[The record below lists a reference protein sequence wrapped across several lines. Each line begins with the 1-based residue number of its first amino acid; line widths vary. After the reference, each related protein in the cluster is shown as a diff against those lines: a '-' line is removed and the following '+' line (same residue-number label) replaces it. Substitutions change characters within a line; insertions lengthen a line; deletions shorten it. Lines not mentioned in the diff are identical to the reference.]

1 MNQLSVV
8 MNELE
13 KSERLVEDA
22 LRLVSSVQVL
32 QKAEKESIE
41 GLVTGRQRRSKG
53 SQSNRARLWNVRGII
68 RMQQSTA
75 PYGRGTGTDRK
86 QSMRGFPGR
95 RRWLLRLYLAVLVL
109 LACPDAGWAQA
120 SAAISGRV
128 EDASGAAVSSATLTV
143 KDVETGATR
152 VVTTDPT
159 GNYRVLSL
167 PIGLHEIRAEKE
179 GFKAAIRTGVKLD
192 VGQEAVVNLRL
203 AVGGARQEIT
213 VTEETSMVN
222 TTTASVSG
230 LVGEREIKD
239 LPLNGRSFDNLITL
253 NPGTVNYTKLR
264 SPNTTTSNG
273 NAFAVDGQ
281 RPGDNETLLNG
292 VEYTGSS
299 QLAVAPGGV
308 SGNLL
313 GIDAVREFNV
323 LTGDYG
329 AEYGKREGAQVSAV
343 TQSGSN
349 TLHGTLYEFVR
360 NSALDA
366 RNYFDQGSIPP
377 FRQNQ
382 FGGSL
387 GGPIKKNR
395 LFLFGNYEG
404 FRQSLAVSNV
414 SVVPDAM
421 ARRGAL
427 PNKSCVETSVQGLVP
442 AMLPYMSFWPQP
454 NGAELGGGCFGE
466 AFSFNHP
473 EQSIREDFGTL
484 RADYI
489 LSDRDT
495 LAGAYT
501 IDDGKGLIPLA
512 DPLFASAL
520 ALRSQVISLQE
531 THILSPRVLNVFT
544 AGFSRGGF
552 ANDSSPQASFSPNLS
567 FVQGRGP
574 GGIVIGGG
582 VTTTANGT
590 ITSAGPNNASSV
602 WNRRNLFTYSDSL
615 QISKG
620 IHQISLGIWLQR
632 LQDNED
638 TASRQLGQ
646 ASFSSLT
653 AFLQGMVGAAGN
665 SFQVVPTATELGW
678 RSLMGAWYVQDTI
691 KLRPN
696 LTLEV
701 GLRHE
706 FDTGW
711 NEEAGRAANFV
722 TDANGVLV
730 TAPQIGDSAFTQNN
744 AKWLFGPRVAL
755 AWDPHGNGA
764 TAVHAGFGIHYSLLD
779 DLAFQLNSV
788 PQRGPTFYN
797 GSISLGTSKFPLSL
811 PAIIPLDPNKTP
823 APQCSG
829 GPGTPPGCTIYA
841 PQGVQANAKIPTLE
855 EWNLTFEQQLD
866 RNTELRIGYVGSIG
880 HHQLLSIDPNSIPP
894 QICSDPSGCT
904 AGGIGKTTS
913 TVPQGAEY
921 IPVGLRLNPNL
932 SSGFFWYT
940 EGNSSYNALQVD
952 VIRRFTRKLQFR
964 ANYTWSKSLDINSAP
979 TGAQANNQAQMVLDR
994 FDLRKDWGPSAL
1006 NVAHQAHF
1014 TATYELPFGHGQY
1027 WLAQTGGVTD
1037 KLVSGWV
1044 FNTITTL
1051 MSGFPL
1057 TPQVGSNVS
1066 GDGDTRNPDR
1076 PSLKSKSNFS
1086 GPIVLGSPNQWFN
1099 PNAFVLPAA
1108 GTYGDLGRGTLTGP
1122 GLVGVDISLFKNT
1135 KIIEKIALQFRAEC
1149 FNVLNHT
1156 NFGTPNPIVFSGGA
1170 ISPSAGLITATATS
1184 SRQIQFGLKLIY

>member
-1 MNQLSVV
+1 MSGFL
-8 MNELE
+8 
-13 KSERLVEDA
+13 
-22 LRLVSSVQVL
+22 
-32 QKAEKESIE
+32 
-41 GLVTGRQRRSKG
+41 GW
-53 SQSNRARLWNVRGII
+53 RLW
-68 RMQQSTA
+68 
-75 PYGRGTGTDRK
+75 
-86 QSMRGFPGR
+86 
-95 RRWLLRLYLAVLVL
+95 LLILFLVVLVL
-109 LACPDAGWAQA
+109 ACPGAGWAQV

-128 EDASGAAVSSATLTV
+128 EDASGAAVSGAILMV

-152 VVTTDPT
+152 IVRTDST
-159 GNYRVLSL
+159 GNYRVVSL
-167 PIGLHEIRAEKE
+167 PVGLHEIRVEKE
-179 GFKAAIRTGVKLD
+179 GFRAAVRTGIKLE
-192 VGQEAVVNLRL
+192 VGEEAVVNLRL
-203 AVGGARQEIT
+203 AVGGPKQEIT
-213 VTEETSMVN
+213 VSVETSVVN

-230 LVGEREIKD
+230 LVGEREVKD
-239 LPLNGRSFDNLITL
+239 LPLNGRSFDDLITL
-253 NPGTVNYTKLR
+253 NPGTINYTALR

-281 RPGDNETLLNG
+281 RPGDNLVLLNG

-299 QLAVAPGGV
+299 QLEVAPGGV
-308 SGNLL
+308 SGYLL

-323 LTGDYG
+323 LTDDYG
-329 AEYGKREGAQVSAV
+329 AEYGKREGAQVSVV

-349 TLHGTLYEFVR
+349 LLHGTLYEFVR
-360 NSALDA
+360 NSALDG

-377 FRQNQ
+377 FQQNQ

-404 FRQSLAVSNV
+404 FRQSESVSSV
-414 SVVPDAM
+414 SVVPDPM
-421 ARRGAL
+421 APGFPSS
-427 PNKSCVETSVQGLVP
+427 PNP
-442 AMLPYMSFWPQP
+442 AMLPYLSFWPQP
-454 NGAELGGGCFGE
+454 NGTVLGGGE
-466 AFSFNHP
+466 ALSFNHP
-473 EQSIREDFGTL
+473 KQSIREDFGTV

-489 LSDRDT
+489 LSPRNT

-501 IDDGKGLIPLA
+501 IDDGNSLVPLA

-531 THILSPRVLNVFT
+531 THILSPRILNTFT
-544 AGFSRGGF
+544 AGFSRAGF
-552 ANDSSPQASFSPNLS
+552 ANNSSPYVSFPADVS

-602 WNRRNLFTYSDSL
+602 WNRRNLFTYTDSL

-646 ASFSSLT
+646 ASFTSLT
-653 AFLQGMVGAAGN
+653 TFLQGTV
-665 SFQVVPTATELGW
+665 STFQVVPAATELGW

-696 LTLEV
+696 LTLQAGV
-701 GLRHE
+701 RHE
-706 FDTGW
+706 FDSGW

-722 TDANGVLV
+722 TDANRVLV
-730 TAPQIGDSAFTQNN
+730 TAPQVGDSAFTQNN

-755 AWDPHGNGA
+755 AWDPHG
-764 TAVHAGFGIHYSLLD
+764 TTVVHAGFGIHYSLLD
-779 DLAFQLNSV
+779 ALAFQLNSV
-788 PQRGPTFYN
+788 PTVPPYNYN
-797 GSISLGTSKFPLSL
+797 GQVSFANESLFN
-811 PAIIPLDPNKTP
+811 IIPVPEPAPQP

-829 GPGTPPGCTIYA
+829 GPGVPTGCTVYA
-841 PQGVQANAKIPTLE
+841 PQGVQANTKIPTLE
-855 EWNLTFEQQLD
+855 EWNLTVEQQLD
-866 RNTELRIGYVGSIG
+866 RNTVLRIGYVGSFG
-880 HHQLLSIDPNSIPP
+880 FHQLVSIDPNSIPP
-894 QICSDPSGCT
+894 QICSNPSGCT
-904 AGGIGKTTS
+904 AGGVGKATS
-913 TVPQGAEY
+913 TVPEGAEY
-921 IPVGLRLNPNL
+921 IPVGLRPNPNL
-932 SSGFFWYT
+932 SGGFFWYS

-964 ANYTWSKSLDINSAP
+964 ANYTWSKSLDDNSAL
-979 TGAQANNQAQMVLDR
+979 TGAQSSNQAQMVLDR

-1006 NVAHQAHF
+1006 NVAQQAHF

-1027 WLAQTGGVTD
+1027 WLVHTGGVED

-1051 MSGFPL
+1051 MSGFPF
-1057 TPQVGSNVS
+1057 TPQDGSNRS

-1076 PSLKSKSNFS
+1076 PSLNPAFS
-1086 GPIVLGSPNQWFN
+1086 GPIQRFSPTQWFN
-1099 PNAFVLPAA
+1099 PNAPVFPFVLPPA
-1108 GTYGDLGRGTLTGP
+1108 GTYGDLGRGTPTGP
-1122 GLVGVDISLFKNT
+1122 GLVGMDVSLLKNT
-1135 KIIEKIALQFRAEC
+1135 NITEKIALQFRAEL

-1156 NFGTPNPIVFSGGA
+1156 NFGTPNAIVFSNGLP
-1170 ISPSAGLITATATS
+1170 SPSAGLITATATT

>member
-1 MNQLSVV
+1 MS
-8 MNELE
+8 
-13 KSERLVEDA
+13 
-22 LRLVSSVQVL
+22 
-32 QKAEKESIE
+32 
-41 GLVTGRQRRSKG
+41 
-53 SQSNRARLWNVRGII
+53 
-68 RMQQSTA
+68 
-75 PYGRGTGTDRK
+75 
-86 QSMRGFPGR
+86 GFPGWR
-95 RRWLLRLYLAVLVL
+95 LWLLSLFLAARV
-109 LACPDAGWAQA
+109 LACPDAGWAQV

-128 EDASGAAVSSATLTV
+128 EDASGAAVSGATVTV

-159 GNYRVLSL
+159 GDYRVLAL
-167 PIGLHEIRAEKE
+167 PVGLHEVRVEKE
-179 GFKAAIRTGVKLD
+179 GFRAAVRTGIKLE
-192 VGQEAVVNLRL
+192 VGEEAVVNLRL
-203 AVGGARQEIT
+203 AVGGPKQEIA
-213 VTEETSMVN
+213 VSEETSVVN

-230 LVGEREIKD
+230 LVGEREVKD
-239 LPLNGRSFDNLITL
+239 LPLNGRSFDDLITL
-253 NPGTVNYTKLR
+253 NPGAINYTALR

-281 RPGDNETLLNG
+281 RPGDNLVLLNG

-299 QLAVAPGGV
+299 QLEVAPGGV
-308 SGNLL
+308 SGYLL

-323 LTGDYG
+323 LTDDYG
-329 AEYGKREGAQVSAV
+329 AEYGKREGAQVSVV

-349 TLHGTLYEFVR
+349 ALHGTLYEFVR
-360 NSALDA
+360 NSALDG

-377 FRQNQ
+377 FQQNQ

-404 FRQSLAVSNV
+404 FRQSKSVSSV
-414 SVVPDAM
+414 SVVPDPM
-421 ARRGAL
+421 APGFPSS
-427 PNKSCVETSVQGLVP
+427 PNP
-442 AMLPYMSFWPQP
+442 AMLPYLSFWPLP
-454 NGAELGGGCFGE
+454 NGTVLGGGE
-466 AFSFNHP
+466 ALSFNHP
-473 EQSIREDFGTL
+473 KQSIREDFGTL
-484 RADYI
+484 RTDYI
-489 LSDRDT
+489 LSPRDT

-501 IDDGKGLIPLA
+501 IDDGNSLVPLA

-520 ALRSQVISLQE
+520 TLRSQVISLQE
-531 THILSPRVLNVFT
+531 THILSPRILNTFT
-544 AGFSRGGF
+544 AGFSRAGF
-552 ANDSSPQASFSPNLS
+552 ANNSSPYVSFPADLS

-602 WNRRNLFTYSDSL
+602 WNRRNLFTYTDSL

-646 ASFSSLT
+646 ASFTSLT
-653 AFLQGMVGAAGN
+653 AFLQGTV
-665 SFQVVPTATELGW
+665 STFQVVPAATELGW

-696 LTLEV
+696 LTLQAGV
-701 GLRHE
+701 RHE
-706 FDTGW
+706 FDSGW

-730 TAPQIGDSAFTQNN
+730 TAPRVGDSAFTQNN

-755 AWDPHGNGA
+755 AWDPHGNGT

-779 DLAFQLNSV
+779 ALAFQLNSV
-788 PQRGPTFYN
+788 PTVPPYNYN
-797 GSISLGTSKFPLSL
+797 GQVSFANESLFN
-811 PAIIPLDPNKTP
+811 IIPVPEPAPQP

-829 GPGTPPGCTIYA
+829 GPGVPAGCTVYA
-841 PQGVQANAKIPTLE
+841 PQGVQANTKIPTLK
-855 EWNLTFEQQLD
+855 EWNLTVEQQLD
-866 RNTELRIGYVGSIG
+866 RNTVLRIGYVGSFG
-880 HHQLLSIDPNSIPP
+880 FHQLVSIDPNSIPP
-894 QICSDPSGCT
+894 EICSNPSGCT
-904 AGGIGKTTS
+904 AGGVGKATS
-913 TVPQGAEY
+913 TVPLGAEY
-921 IPVGLRLNPNL
+921 IPVGLRPNPNL
-932 SSGFFWYT
+932 SGGFFWYS

-964 ANYTWSKSLDINSAP
+964 ANYTWSKSLDDNSAL
-979 TGAQANNQAQMVLDR
+979 TGAQSSNQAQMVLDR

-1006 NVAHQAHF
+1006 NVAQQAHF

-1027 WLAQTGGVTD
+1027 WLAHTGGVED

-1051 MSGFPL
+1051 MSGFPF
-1057 TPQVGSNVS
+1057 TPQDGSNRS

-1076 PSLKSKSNFS
+1076 PSLNPAFS
-1086 GPIVLGSPNQWFN
+1086 GPIQRFSPAQWFN
-1099 PNAFVLPAA
+1099 PSAPVFPFVLPPA

-1122 GLVGVDISLFKNT
+1122 GLVGMDVSLLKNT
-1135 KIIEKIALQFRAEC
+1135 NITEKIALQFRAEL

-1156 NFGTPNPIVFSGGA
+1156 NFGTPNAIVFSNGLP
-1170 ISPSAGLITATATS
+1170 SPSAGLITATATT